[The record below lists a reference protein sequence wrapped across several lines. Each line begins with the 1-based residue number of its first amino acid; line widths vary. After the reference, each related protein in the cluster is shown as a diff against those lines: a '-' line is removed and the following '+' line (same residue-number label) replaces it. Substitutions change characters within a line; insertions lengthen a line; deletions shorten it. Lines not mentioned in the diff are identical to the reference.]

1 MKLTGDA
8 IKAKAVA
15 IIKEEVQKYDEPMFF
30 VTEKVAFSMRDLIRK
45 LRKNYWGIFDTDK
58 KDKVTNKDNIWVPL
72 TRLVVDTVRKNVDV
86 DSRDTNVFARNKQGI
101 VTAKIIRNYVRDWQN
116 RSFFGEALND
126 LILDLCIDGTAVW
139 KTLPTRRNGKLV
151 LDRRKVELLNCYL
164 DPNAESIQAAFRFTE
179 RSLMTADEVEG
190 MDWMN
195 NENIKTT
202 TNLHRAEKDLTN
214 TVSNGNYVDVY
225 EMWGKIPESLI
236 TGQEFK
242 RKENKMVDGRIVV
255 SGIETGDIRVHVIER
270 NTFKD
275 ADGNII
281 KPYEEARFIKV
292 SNRWYGVGPAEMVL
306 QLQEWVNRVVN
317 LRIKKNTNASLGL
330 FKIRNG
336 SGVTQQQLDNL
347 VSSGVIK
354 LNNLDDMDNMRIDEA
369 GNGSYEDEK
378 IAKQWAFEVTST
390 YDTARGAPLPAS
402 ASATATVIEDRNSK
416 SAFIIIKEAIGLF
429 QERWMT
435 RHVLPYI
442 PKLIKQESLIKI
454 FADFEDIEMLRQ
466 RVVAQVAM
474 KELDKTYDKT
484 GIVPT
489 MEEVLFAMEDAMNRL
504 RTDGDLFVDTVED
517 IVANQYDVKVVFTNE
532 EMDVALTVQ
541 NLLALAPMI
550 PPSAQQQVLAQ
561 AIDLLGLDVPKEL
574 LTVQPPQQPGMP
586 GGQPGQVPSMAP
598 TEQQLTTGAN
608 VTV

>member
-1 MKLTGDA
+1 MKLSGDE
-8 IKAKAVA
+8 IKARAVA
-15 IIKEEVQKYDEPMFF
+15 IVKEEIQKYDEPMFF

-45 LRKNYWGIFDTDK
+45 LRKNYWGIFETDK
-58 KDKVTNKDNIWVPL
+58 KDKTTNKDNIWVPL
-72 TRLVVDTVRKNVDV
+72 TRLIVDTVRKNVDI
-86 DSRDTNVFARNKQGI
+86 DSRDTNVFARNKRGI
-101 VTAKIIRNYVRDWQN
+101 ITAKIIRNFIRDWQQ
-116 RSFFGEALND
+116 RTFFGEVLND
-126 LILDLCIDGTAVW
+126 TILNLCIDGTVVW
-139 KTLPTRRNGKLV
+139 KTQLVRQGGKWVVKRRN
-151 LDRRKVELLNCYL
+151 VELLNCYV
-164 DPNAESIQAAFRFTE
+164 DPNAESIQDAFRFTE
-179 RSLMTADEVEG
+179 RSLMTADEIAA
-190 MDWMN
+190 MDWMDN
-195 NENIKTT
+195 QDIRTAN
-202 TNLHRAEKDLTN
+202 NLHRAEKDLTN
-214 TVSNGNYVDVY
+214 TISNGQYADVY
-225 EMWGKIPESLI
+225 ELWGKIPESII
-236 TGQEFK
+236 TGQEYK

-255 SGIETGDIRVHVIER
+255 SGIETGDVRVHVIER

-275 ADGNII
+275 AEGNII

-292 SNRWYGVGPAEMVL
+292 ANRWYGVGPAEMVL

-354 LNNLDDMDNMRIDEA
+354 LNNLDDMDNMQIAEA

-429 QERWMT
+429 QERWMA
-435 RHVLPYI
+435 RHFLPHL
-442 PKLIKQESLIKI
+442 PKLIKQEPLIKI
-454 FADFEDIEMLRQ
+454 FSDFEEIELLRQ
-466 RVVAQVAM
+466 NLAAQLVM
-474 KELDKTYDKT
+474 KELDKVYKKT
-484 GIVPT
+484 NVVPSE
-489 MEEVLFAMEDAMNRL
+489 EEVMIAMDDVMNQL
-504 RTDGDLFVDTVED
+504 RTQGDLFVESLED
-517 IVANQYDVKVVFTNE
+517 IIANQYDVKVVFTNE

-550 PPSAQQQVLAQ
+550 PPGAQQQVLAQ
-561 AIDLLGLDVPKEL
+561 AIDLLGLEVPKEL
-574 LTVQPPQQPGMP
+574 LAVAPPQQPQQPMP
-586 GGQPGQVPSMAP
+586 EAQGLPP
-598 TEQQLTTGAN
+598 TEQQLTTAAN